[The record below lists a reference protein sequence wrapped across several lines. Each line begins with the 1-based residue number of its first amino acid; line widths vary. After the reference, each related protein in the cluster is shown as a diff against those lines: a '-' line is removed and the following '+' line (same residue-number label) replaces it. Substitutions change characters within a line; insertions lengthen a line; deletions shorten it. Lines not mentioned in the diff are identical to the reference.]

1 VTDASVI
8 GADAAAFSLSN
19 GCATLQPGA
28 SCAIDVVFK
37 PKAIG
42 TATATIVVT
51 SNDPT
56 NPTRWVAVSGIGVA
70 APPPPLPLPT
80 AVVTAGPVDFG
91 TQALKVR
98 TRARV
103 VVVTNRGTAPLVVKK
118 VAVGGRDAATF
129 GVVNGCTVVA
139 PGARCLVSVT
149 FDPLSSGAKVATLVV
164 TTNAPNGVK
173 SVPLNGTGVR
183 PTTAKLSNS
192 AFGLVPVGGRLAR
205 AVFVTNTGS
214 APLFIRSVSATGA
227 FVASI
232 GTCGAPVGPGDTC
245 HLYAT
250 FRPTAKVGYTATL
263 RIASNATNNPTV
275 LLSGKGR

>member
-1 VTDASVI
+1 
-8 GADAAAFSLSN
+8 
-19 GCATLQPGA
+19 
-28 SCAIDVVFK
+28 
-37 PKAIG
+37 
-42 TATATIVVT
+42 
-51 SNDPT
+51 
-56 NPTRWVAVSGIGVA
+56 
-70 APPPPLPLPT
+70 
-80 AVVTAGPVDFG
+80 
-91 TQALKVR
+91 
-98 TRARV
+98 
-103 VVVTNRGTAPLVVKK
+103 
-118 VAVGGRDAATF
+118 
-129 GVVNGCTVVA
+129 
-139 PGARCLVSVT
+139 
-149 FDPLSSGAKVATLVV
+149 VATLVV